1 MPNVL
6 KIVIVSQQRKK
17 DTLRN
22 NLLTNLW
29 VTSPFSHSARS
40 IGRVIKKA
48 MY

>member
-22 NLLTNLW
+22 NKPLGYITI
-29 VTSPFSHSARS
+29 FSFSRS
-40 IGRVIKKA
+40 DIGSVIKKA
-48 MY
+48 IY